1 MEESMKWRNKLCV
14 WLLALVF
21 ILTPGLALGQ
31 EFTDI
36 EGHWA
41 QENMVR
47 VLELKWIQGEGNG
60 KLSPDREMSRAEF
73 ITMAYRTLGLDGLN
87 LEKETSCQDLDS
99 LDWAK
104 NTLKRRTKQAS

>member
-47 VLELKWIQGEGNG
+47 ALELK
-60 KLSPDREMSRAEF
+60 
-73 ITMAYRTLGLDGLN
+73 
-87 LEKETSCQDLDS
+87 
-99 LDWAK
+99 
-104 NTLKRRTKQAS
+104 